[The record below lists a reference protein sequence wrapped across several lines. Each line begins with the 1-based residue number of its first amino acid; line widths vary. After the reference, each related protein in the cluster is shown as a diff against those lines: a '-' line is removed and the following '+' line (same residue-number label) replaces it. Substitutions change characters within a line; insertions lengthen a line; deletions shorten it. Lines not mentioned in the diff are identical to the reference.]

1 MPQPPAPPHAQPAP
15 PTPASEART
24 GSAGPLLPRL
34 CPPVG
39 LRPLRRGDRAVI
51 RFCQVGGVQPAPGA
65 PPPPPLTSPPRCAAP
80 CQPASLSGPRAPRGA
95 GSGPPGVEGGWGP
108 PDKQAP
114 SLCAE
119 AGAGGRGLCPRRLG
133 RGRMAAGAGRAV
145 RTARTDAG
153 LGRACP
159 GCWGWV
165 GGDGVGTAGLAP
177 ALSGGL
183 SLPSC
188 GRGPG
193 GGLSAD
199 GSGPLGSRVPK

>member
-1 MPQPPAPPHAQPAP
+1 MPQPPAPP
-15 PTPASEART
+15 TP
-24 GSAGPLLPRL
+24 
-34 CPPVG
+34 C
-39 LRPLRRGDRAVI
+39 
-51 RFCQVGGVQPAPGA
+51 
-65 PPPPPLTSPPRCAAP
+65 PPPPPRPQRPEQARQVPSCHVSALPWGFARCAGETGLLLGFVKLGGGSSPPPARPPSSDLSAP
-80 CQPASLSGPRAPRGA
+80 LRGA
-95 GSGPPGVEGGWGP
+95 VPACQLIWPQSSPGRGGSGPPGVEGGWGP

-119 AGAGGRGLCPRRLG
+119 AGEGGLGLCPRRLG

-153 LGRACP
+153 VGRGCP
-159 GCWGWV
+159 GCGGWV
-165 GGDGVGTAGLAP
+165 GGEGVGTAGLAP